1 MAAVLLIGS
10 DPALLEGLAQ
20 TLAGAGHR
28 PRLVSSRAEA
38 EEQPPTRPP
47 LVIVA
52 ERDAAADALHLPL
65 APGGALIVYHAGD
78 TPAAPLP
85 TFVQRAVLADL
96 TLPLERHRLLALV
109 AYVEERAARTG
120 RARNETPG
128 EHRAL

>member
-10 DPALLEGLAQ
+10 DSALLEGLAQ

-28 PRLVSSRAEA
+28 PRIAGSPAEA
-38 EEQPPTRPP
+38 AERPPTAPP
-47 LVIVA
+47 LVTVA
-52 ERDAAADALHLPL
+52 ERDTAADALHLPL
-65 APGGALIVYHAGD
+65 APGGALFVYRAGD
-78 TPAAPLP
+78 SSATPLP
-85 TFVQRAVLADL
+85 AVAQRAVLADL
-96 TLPLERHRLLALV
+96 ALPLERHRLLALV